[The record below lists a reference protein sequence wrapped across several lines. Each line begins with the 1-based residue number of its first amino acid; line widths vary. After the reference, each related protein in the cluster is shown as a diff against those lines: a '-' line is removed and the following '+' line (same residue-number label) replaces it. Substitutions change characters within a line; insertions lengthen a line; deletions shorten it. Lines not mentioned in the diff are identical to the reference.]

1 MQEHDSH
8 SKSFRCCQSYLLLAL
23 VISLMLQMGTFI
35 IEVGFSLSN
44 IASESHS
51 WHIIYLVGIIALFL
65 TSFPLSIVGIKGTTN
80 ETHFCVVLFAFGIL
94 VTYGI
99 KVTLHVLFIDYRLA
113 ILLGIN
119 VIVNTIA
126 FILALIFAR
135 KLKTEIKDEPLNDP
149 MQAFH

>member
-1 MQEHDSH
+1 
-8 SKSFRCCQSYLLLAL
+8 
-23 VISLMLQMGTFI
+23 MLQIVTFI
-35 IEVGFSLSN
+35 IEVRFSLLK
-44 IASESHS
+44 IGSESHS
-51 WHIIYLVGIIALFL
+51 WHLIYLVGTIALFL

-80 ETHFCVVLFAFGIL
+80 EIRFCVVLFAFGIL

-99 KVTLHVLFIDYRLA
+99 KVTLHILFIDYRLA

-119 VIVNTIA
+119 VALNTIA
-126 FILALIFAR
+126 FVLALMFAT